1 MSFAER
7 PLRKLLILSKGCKMR
22 KTINKTQLQYWIDV
36 KRKCDADAKDSSGNV
51 RSWTWKQA
59 RWDLL
64 EELYKWMTS
73 MC

>member
-1 MSFAER
+1 
-7 PLRKLLILSKGCKMR
+7 MR